1 LKNKRNLDRLCLA
14 EYKAKNQRGLPMDSQ
29 ETKVFFCEKIRV
41 AVITILI
48 LTVSE
53 LVLGKILNRIIIA
66 PDLGLVL
73 ILVSL
78 TFAGVVC
85 LRIREIKKGK

>member
-1 LKNKRNLDRLCLA
+1 MN
-14 EYKAKNQRGLPMDSQ
+14 SQ
-29 ETKVFFCEKIRV
+29 EARVLVCEKIRV

-53 LVLGKILNRIIIA
+53 LILGKFLNRIIIA

-78 TFAGVVC
+78 TFTGIVC
-85 LRIREIKKGK
+85 LRVREIKKEK